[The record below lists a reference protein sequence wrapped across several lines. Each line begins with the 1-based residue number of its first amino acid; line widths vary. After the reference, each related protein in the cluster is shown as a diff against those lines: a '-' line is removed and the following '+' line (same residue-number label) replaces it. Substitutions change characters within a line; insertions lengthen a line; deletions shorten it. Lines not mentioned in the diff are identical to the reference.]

1 MLRHENEL
9 NNISK
14 FKLVVCF
21 KSYDRQNNVPQR
33 CPRPDPQ
40 NLSRFYLNGKRDYVS
55 TVKLRILRYR
65 DDPGYFRW
73 TPHHH
78 KSLYKGNRENGK

>member
-21 KSYDRQNNVPQR
+21 KSYDRQNNAPQR
-33 CPRPDPQ
+33 CPCHDPQ

-55 TVKLRILRYR
+55 MIKLRILRYR